1 MTFGVLSNFLYSVN
15 AVVPIVLLVAL
26 GFFLR
31 RIGFLTDEF
40 TSVGESVV
48 FKAALPALLFLDVA
62 GGDLSTALSHGDLV
76 VYCIVTV
83 TATFLLS
90 SLLVPLILKDRRQ
103 CGAFVQGMCR
113 SNFAVLGIPLAE
125 NMFGE
130 SGLAAVAVVMP
141 FVILMFNAYS
151 VIVLSAFEPKE
162 ERAAPGQTALS
173 ILKNIVTNPLII
185 AVILALPL
193 MIWHIELPTV
203 LDKSIGYLGDLAT
216 PLALICLG
224 ANFKPETIR
233 GNLKC
238 VLFSS
243 LGKIVLLPA
252 VFVTLAALLGFRGEA
267 LGVILI
273 LFGAPSAVSSY
284 IMARKMKSDA
294 ELAAQIMLTTT
305 MFCVF
310 TIFAGIFILRSFNLI

>member
-1 MTFGVLSNFLYSVN
+1 MAANFLYSVN
-15 AVVPIVLLVAL
+15 AIVPIVLLVVL
-26 GFFLR
+26 GFVLR
-31 RIGFLTDEF
+31 RIGFLTDGF
-40 TSVGESVV
+40 TAVGESVV

-62 GGDLSTALSHGDLV
+62 GGDLSTALSQGSLV
-76 VYCIVTV
+76 IYCVSAVTG
-83 TATFLLS
+83 TFLAA
-90 SLLVPLILKDRRQ
+90 SLLVPLFLKDNKKR
-103 CGAFVQGMCR
+103 GAFVQGMCR

-125 NMFGE
+125 NMFGG
-130 SGLAAVAVVMP
+130 SGLAAVAIVMP

-151 VIVLSAFEPKE
+151 VVVLSAFEPKE
-162 ERAAPGQTALS
+162 DRATPGQTALS

-216 PLALICLG
+216 PLALLCLG
-224 ANFKPETIR
+224 ANFKPDTVR

-238 VLFSS
+238 VVLASV
-243 LGKIVLLPA
+243 GKTIVLPA
-252 VFVTLAALLGFRGEA
+252 VFVTVAALFGFRNES

-294 ELAAQIMLTTT
+294 ELAAQIMLVTTVA
-305 MFCVF
+305 CVF
-310 TIFAGIFILRSFNLI
+310 TIFGGIFLLRTLGLI